1 MNPKRLVVISGL
13 SGAGK
18 TVALHTLEDTGF
30 YCVDN
35 LPLGFLAEFAREVAG
50 SRWPAYRQVAVGI
63 DVRNATGDIADLPML
78 LQRLKSDALAVELV
92 FIEASDD
99 MLLKRF
105 SETRRRHPL
114 SGDAL
119 PLPGA
124 IAAERARL
132 APLSDYADLR
142 VDTSAMHVH
151 RLREWVRERVARRA
165 VGEISLQLLSF
176 GYKNGVPPESDFVFD
191 ARGLPNPHWEAELR
205 DLSGLDAAVR
215 SFLGASPLAREL
227 AEQIEGFMLAW
238 IPRFEAEDR
247 PYLTVAVGCTGGRHR
262 SVYVTERLA
271 ESLRGN
277 GRAVL
282 VSHRDL

>member
-1 MNPKRLVVISGL
+1 MDPKRLVVISGL

-50 SRWPAYRQVAVGI
+50 SQWPGYQQVAVGI
-63 DVRNATGDIADLPML
+63 DARSAAENLTGLPL
-78 LQRLKSDALAVELV
+78 LLRQLKSTTLAVELV
-92 FIEASDD
+92 FIEADD
-99 MLLKRF
+99 DILLKRF

-114 SGDAL
+114 SGETQ
-119 PLPGA
+119 PLPRA
-124 IAAERARL
+124 IAADRARL
-132 APLSDYADLR
+132 APLAEYADLR
-142 VDTSAMHVH
+142 INTTAMHVH

-165 VGEISLQLLSF
+165 ASRLSLQLLSF
-176 GYKNGVPPESDFVFD
+176 GFKNGVPPESDFVFD
-191 ARGLPNPHWEAELR
+191 ARGLPNPHWQAELR
-205 DLSGLDAAVR
+205 DRSGLDATVR
-215 SFLGASPLAREL
+215 AFLDVSPLAQEL
-227 AEQIEGFMLAW
+227 AEQIGRFMLTW

-271 ESLRGN
+271 ASLRDS
-277 GRAVL
+277 GRTVL
-282 VSHRDL
+282 ISHRDL

>member
-63 DVRNATGDIADLPML
+63 DVRNATGDLADLPML

-165 VGEISLQLLSF
+165 A
-176 GYKNGVPPESDFVFD
+176 GV
-191 ARGLPNPHWEAELR
+191 
-205 DLSGLDAAVR
+205 
-215 SFLGASPLAREL
+215 
-227 AEQIEGFMLAW
+227 
-238 IPRFEAEDR
+238 
-247 PYLTVAVGCTGGRHR
+247 GRHGIGGSLLPAVAQVR
-262 SVYVTERLA
+262 TVGTDFRKGRRGRCAHLKRAASV
-271 ESLRGN
+271 SDG
-277 GRAVL
+277 
-282 VSHRDL
+282 

>member
-1 MNPKRLVVISGL
+1 MSPKRLIVISGL

-18 TVALHTLEDTGF
+18 TVALHTLEDRGF

-50 SRWPAYRQVAVGI
+50 SRWPGYQQVAVGI
-63 DVRNATGDIADLPML
+63 DARSAAENLTGLPPVL
-78 LQRLKSDALAVELV
+78 RQLKSTALAVELV

-99 MLLKRF
+99 ILLKRF

-114 SGDAL
+114 SGETQ
-119 PLPGA
+119 PLARA
-124 IAAERARL
+124 IAADRARL
-132 APLSDYADLR
+132 APLAEYADLR
-142 VDTSAMHVH
+142 IDTTTMHVH

-165 VGEISLQLLSF
+165 VGQLSLQLLSF
-176 GYKNGVPPESDFVFD
+176 GFKNGVPPESDFVFD
-191 ARGLPNPHWEAELR
+191 ARGLPNPHWQADLR
-205 DLSGLDAAVR
+205 DQSGLDAAVR
-215 SFLGASPLAREL
+215 AFLDASPLAREL
-227 AEQIEGFMLAW
+227 AEQIGHFMLTW

-271 ESLRGN
+271 ASLRDG
-277 GRAVL
+277 GRTVL
-282 VSHRDL
+282 ISHRDL

>member
-1 MNPKRLVVISGL
+1 MGPKRLVVISGL

-18 TVALHTLEDTGF
+18 TEALHTLEDTGF

-35 LPLGFLAEFAREVAG
+35 LPLGFLAEFAGEVAA
-50 SRWPAYRQVAVGI
+50 SRWPGYQQVAVGI
-63 DVRNATGDIADLPML
+63 DARSAVENLTGLPPAL
-78 LQRLKSDALAVELV
+78 RQLKSAALAVELV
-92 FIEASDD
+92 FIEASDEI
-99 MLLKRF
+99 LLKRF

-114 SGDAL
+114 SGESL

-124 IAAERARL
+124 IAAERERL
-132 APLSDYADLR
+132 APLAEYADLR

-151 RLREWVRERVARRA
+151 RLREWVRERVARRV
-165 VGEISLQLLSF
+165 VGRLSLQLLSF

-205 DLSGLDAAVR
+205 DRSGLDAEVR
-215 SFLGASPLAREL
+215 AFLDASPLAQEL
-227 AEQIEGFMLAW
+227 AEQIGRFMLAW

-271 ESLRGN
+271 ESLRDG

-282 VSHRDL
+282 ISHRDL